1 MLWAILG
8 IVIIVTLYEISPRLG
23 LALAG
28 LVGLAMLY
36 TFYSKKTVS
45 WEEVLPPS
53 GR

>member
-8 IVIIVTLYEISPRLG
+8 IVIIVTIYEVSPKVG

-28 LVGLAMLY
+28 LVGLAMIY
-36 TFYSKKTVS
+36 TFYSTRTVS
-45 WEEVLPPS
+45 WEQVLPPS